1 MILAMTLI
9 LVVALTMVVLH
20 KTRAP
25 LLLGLTVLLL
35 SLLGCTSTNYG
46 DDQYQLRMATHGK
59 DIMWMPTKVETTHE
73 MLTLA
78 GVRSTDILYDLG
90 SGDGVIPVEAAKLY
104 GVRAYGIEYNPDLVA
119 LSIRNAQRAK
129 VQNLVSFK
137 QGDIFV
143 EDFSQATVLTLFL
156 GDSLNTRLMPTILEM
171 KPGTRVVSNT
181 FRMESWIADREI
193 KTRPGEIIYLWIV
206 PANIDGLWVMSG
218 LPKGDT
224 ANLVIRQKKQFF
236 DGSIDASMMNNTRRT
251 LYFEDGR
258 ISGQHIEFAFK
269 DGQNSYTFKG
279 QMSAGQLTG
288 ILNNDP
294 KLPIIAKRPRR

>member
-1 MILAMTLI
+1 MTLI
-9 LVVALTMVVLH
+9 LGVALTMVVLH

-90 SGDGVIPVEAAKLY
+90 SGDGVIPIEAAKLY

-156 GDSLNTRLMPTILEM
+156 GESLNTRLMPTILKM

-181 FRMESWIADREI
+181 FPIESWIADREI

-251 LYFEDGR
+251 IYFEDGR

>member
-90 SGDGVIPVEAAKLY
+90 SGDGVIPIEAAKLY

-156 GDSLNTRLMPTILEM
+156 GESLNTRLMPTILKM

-193 KTRPGEIIYLWIV
+193 KTRPGETIYLWIV
-206 PANIDGLWVMSG
+206 PANIDGLWVMRG

-251 LYFEDGR
+251 IYFEDGR

>member
-1 MILAMTLI
+1 
-9 LVVALTMVVLH
+9 MVVLH

-90 SGDGVIPVEAAKLY
+90 SGDGVIPIEAAKLY

-156 GDSLNTRLMPTILEM
+156 GESLNTRLMPTILKM

-181 FRMESWIADREI
+181 FRMESWIADQEI

-206 PANIDGLWVMSG
+206 PANIDGLWVVSG

-251 LYFEDGR
+251 IYFEDGR

-294 KLPIIAKRPRR
+294 KFSIIAKRPRR

>member
-104 GVRAYGIEYNPDLVA
+104 GIRAYGIEYNPDLVA

-181 FRMESWIADREI
+181 FRMESWIADREL
-193 KTRPGEIIYLWIV
+193 KTRPGETIYLWIV

-236 DGSIDASMMNNTRRT
+236 DGSIDTSMMSNARRT
-251 LYFEDGR
+251 IYFEDGR

>member
-90 SGDGVIPVEAAKLY
+90 SGDGVIPIEAAKLY

-156 GDSLNTRLMPTILEM
+156 GESLNTRLMPTILKM

-181 FRMESWIADREI
+181 FRMESWIADQEI

-206 PANIDGLWVMSG
+206 PANIDGLWVVSG

-251 LYFEDGR
+251 IYFEDGR

-294 KLPIIAKRPRR
+294 KFPIIAKRPRR

>member
-90 SGDGVIPVEAAKLY
+90 SGDGVIPIEAAKLY

-156 GDSLNTRLMPTILEM
+156 GESLNTRLMPTILKM

-181 FRMESWIADREI
+181 FPIESWIADREI
-193 KTRPGEIIYLWIV
+193 KTRPGETIYLWIV

-224 ANLVIRQKKQFF
+224 AKLVIRQKKQFF

-251 LYFEDGR
+251 IYFEDGR

>member
-1 MILAMTLI
+1 MISAMTLI
-9 LVVALTMVVLH
+9 LGVALTMVVLH

-90 SGDGVIPVEAAKLY
+90 SGDGVIPIEAAKLY

-156 GDSLNTRLMPTILEM
+156 GESLNTRLMPTILKM

-193 KTRPGEIIYLWIV
+193 KTRPGEMIYLWIV
-206 PANIDGLWVMSG
+206 PANIDGLWVMRG

-251 LYFEDGR
+251 IYFEDGR

>member
-1 MILAMTLI
+1 MTLI

-90 SGDGVIPVEAAKLY
+90 SGDGVIPIEAAKLY

-156 GDSLNTRLMPTILEM
+156 GESLNTRLMPTILKM

-181 FRMESWIADREI
+181 FRMESWIADQEI
-193 KTRPGEIIYLWIV
+193 KTRPGEMIYLWIV

>member
-90 SGDGVIPVEAAKLY
+90 SGDGVIPIEAAKLY

-156 GDSLNTRLMPTILEM
+156 GESLNTRLMPTILKM

-193 KTRPGEIIYLWIV
+193 KTRPGETIYLWIV

-294 KLPIIAKRPRR
+294 KFSIIAKRPRR

>member
-90 SGDGVIPVEAAKLY
+90 SGDGVIPIEAAKLY

-119 LSIRNAQRAK
+119 LSIRNTQRAK

-156 GDSLNTRLMPTILEM
+156 GESLNTRLMPTILKM

-251 LYFEDGR
+251 IYFEDGR

>member
-90 SGDGVIPVEAAKLY
+90 SGDGVIPIEAAKLY

-156 GDSLNTRLMPTILEM
+156 GESLNTRLMPTILKM

-181 FRMESWIADREI
+181 FRMESWIADQEI

-206 PANIDGLWVMSG
+206 PANIDGLWVVSG
-218 LPKGDT
+218 LPKGDS

-251 LYFEDGR
+251 IYFEDGR

-294 KLPIIAKRPRR
+294 KFSIIAKRPRR

>member
-90 SGDGVIPVEAAKLY
+90 SGDGVIPIEAAKLY

-156 GDSLNTRLMPTILEM
+156 GESLNTRLMPTILKM

-193 KTRPGEIIYLWIV
+193 KTRPGETIYLWIV
-206 PANIDGLWVMSG
+206 PANIDGLWVMRG

-236 DGSIDASMMNNTRRT
+236 DGSIDVSMMNNTRRT

-294 KLPIIAKRPRR
+294 KFSIIAKRPRR

>member
-90 SGDGVIPVEAAKLY
+90 SGDGVIPIEAAKLY

-156 GDSLNTRLMPTILEM
+156 GESLNTRLMPTILKM

-193 KTRPGEIIYLWIV
+193 KTRPGETIYLWIV

-251 LYFEDGR
+251 IYFEDGR

>member
-46 DDQYQLRMATHGK
+46 DDQFQLRMATHGK

-181 FRMESWIADREI
+181 FRMESWIADREL
-193 KTRPGEIIYLWIV
+193 KTRPGETIYLWIV

-224 ANLVIRQKKQFF
+224 ANLVIRQKKQLF
-236 DGSIDASMMNNTRRT
+236 DGSIDTSMMSHARRT
-251 LYFEDGR
+251 IYFEDGR

>member
-1 MILAMTLI
+1 MISAMILI

-46 DDQYQLRMATHGK
+46 DDQFQLRMATHGK

-181 FRMESWIADREI
+181 FRMESWIADREL
-193 KTRPGEIIYLWIV
+193 KTRPGETIYLWIV

-236 DGSIDASMMNNTRRT
+236 DGSIDASLINNTRRT
-251 LYFEDGR
+251 IYFEDGR
-258 ISGQHIEFAFK
+258 ITGQHIEFAFK

>member
-90 SGDGVIPVEAAKLY
+90 SGDGVIPIEAAKLY

-119 LSIRNAQRAK
+119 LSIRNTQRAK

-156 GDSLNTRLMPTILEM
+156 GESLNTRLMPTILKM

-206 PANIDGLWVMSG
+206 PANIDGLWVMRG

-251 LYFEDGR
+251 IYFEDGR

>member
-156 GDSLNTRLMPTILEM
+156 GESLNTRLMPTILEM

-251 LYFEDGR
+251 IYFEDGR